1 MQIQCV
7 YNLMCGRCTMPCLVP
22 FDIEV
27 YPSCLCCEIVCSKL
41 LRFPFKCSF
50 YFCFHSTS
58 MDSICLRWNNAV
70 THFGIGKRK
79 KLSLSLSLLYSLA
92 LSSFTITDAMELAV
106 KIGFVLSGA
115 TKPAVQGFSFD
126 FPDFIENHFDVN
138 KKFLLVCLNLF
149 PLSLQIKTN
158 ALTSHFGSFKKRQSL
173 ISSNY
178 NSIYTMNIDWGWIE
192 ERNARIHAHFTIR
205 WTFSLELVP
214 AAATAF
220 VSFVHNPHGP

>member
-79 KLSLSLSLLYSLA
+79 KLSLSLLYSLA

-106 KIGFVLSGA
+106 KIGFVLSGSHK
-115 TKPAVQGFSFD
+115 TSSSRVFFRFSRF
-126 FPDFIENHFDVN
+126 HW
-138 KKFLLVCLNLF
+138 K
-149 PLSLQIKTN
+149 
-158 ALTSHFGSFKKRQSL
+158 SFWCQ
-173 ISSNY
+173 
-178 NSIYTMNIDWGWIE
+178 
-192 ERNARIHAHFTIR
+192 
-205 WTFSLELVP
+205 
-214 AAATAF
+214 
-220 VSFVHNPHGP
+220 